1 MTQSQ
6 IVRIPPGLINEVNDE
21 VIGGTPVGTGTGL
34 LSKTAGQ
41 LGKWA
46 DFDIDMLKFNPD
58 LGTLFGGEYQY
69 VRLSEAAEDS
79 PGIPVGTLMYWD
91 QTVDPALFQVV
102 EAASVGNEAGYVVSP
117 VWTAGWYAWIFRFG
131 QAAQLTPI
139 VST

>member
-6 IVRIPPGLINEVNDE
+6 IARIPPGLINEVNDE
-21 VIGGTPVGTGTGL
+21 VIGGTPVGTGQSG

-46 DFDIDMLKFNPD
+46 DLDPDMLRYNPD

-69 VRLSEAAEDS
+69 VRLSPDADDS
-79 PGIPVGTLMYWD
+79 PAIPVGTLMYWD
-91 QTVDPALFQVV
+91 QTVDPSEFQVSETV
-102 EAASVGNEAGYVVSP
+102 SAGNEAGYVVSA

-139 VST
+139 AST